1 MQLFNNNYHI
11 LLLFYLQEI
20 LGFSTDYG
28 FTVAGEVFTV
38 GCAMHRRENY
48 HRMLAQLWPSI

>member
-1 MQLFNNNYHI
+1 MQLFSNNHI
-11 LLLFYLQEI
+11 LWLFCLQEI

-38 GCAMHRRENY
+38 GCVMHQHENY